1 MLLGKWVPV
10 NMQSRP
16 FVQLDEVARECF
28 NHTVSLFWG
37 EPDGN
42 CSLRS
47 ATGFLIELDAPFL
60 FTARHVIEEFL
71 KAQLNDDSLELKV
84 GKGNID
90 HVSQRIVA
98 RNDEVDLVAL
108 NLSEIDDLSEID
120 VNSFQLNHIKF
131 FKPKRWPPKG
141 VSLGAQVF
149 FIGFVVDA
157 YREIL
162 HLQRAIL
169 FNSFTVGT
177 QVDSA
182 LPNDFSC
189 RIKMENVQRNTSP
202 EARWPVE
209 YGGLSG
215 SPVFVIWDDIGL
227 ELVGIVFEATN
238 SLNIIRAHHIHFI
251 NSDGT
256 L

>member
-1 MLLGKWVPV
+1 
-10 NMQSRP
+10 MQSRP
-16 FVQLDEVARECF
+16 FVQLEEVARECF

-42 CSLRS
+42 CPLRS

-60 FTARHVIEEFL
+60 FTARHVIQEFHEAWL
-71 KAQLNDDSLELKV
+71 KDDSLELKV

-90 HVSQRIVA
+90 QVSQRTVA
-98 RNDEVDLVAL
+98 LNDEVDLVAL
-108 NLSEIDDLSEID
+108 NLSGID
-120 VNSFQLNHIKF
+120 VNSFQLNHIQF
-131 FKPKRWPPKG
+131 FKPKRWPPKE
-141 VSLGAQVF
+141 VSQDAQVF
-149 FIGFVVDA
+149 FVGFVVDQ

-162 HLQRAIL
+162 HSQRAIL
-169 FNSFTVGT
+169 FNSFTVGM
-177 QVDSA
+177 QVNHVSI
-182 LPNDFSC
+182 NDFFC
-189 RIKMENVQRNTSP
+189 DIKMENVQRNTSP
-202 EARWPVE
+202 EARWPVK

-227 ELVGIVFEATN
+227 ELVGMVYEASSN
-238 SLNIIRAHHIHFI
+238 SLNIIRAHHFHLV